1 MSLILFKENGHT
13 GPRLQCD
20 KYGLIAKEPWDITLC
35 WDGGEPGPVIHPLML
50 CDDCDR
56 KVRGSMVHSR
66 DWRCADLPI
75 YLMNSLHMTEKDIQA
90 ARKSAELLASME

>member
-20 KYGLIAKEPWDITLC
+20 KCGLIAKEPWDITLC

-50 CDDCDR
+50 CDDCDQ
-56 KVRGSMVHSR
+56 KSGVQWYTQETGV
-66 DWRCADLPI
+66 ALI
-75 YLMNSLHMTEKDIQA
+75 YLMNSLHMTDKDIQA

>member
-66 DWRCADLPI
+66 DWRCADLP
-75 YLMNSLHMTEKDIQA
+75 NEQPAHDREDIQA